1 MNGTTVVIG
10 VRYFR
15 VERPWGILPAGRSL
29 GAVSELALDSKGN
42 AGPCALCFTAAGD
55 RIQGSAVETA
65 GARRRNKVRIAGARL
80 ESEPMAD
87 GVARPGDE
95 FKRQ

>member
-42 AGPCALCFTAAGD
+42 GPCALYFTAASD
-55 RIQGSAVETA
+55 RIQESAVETA
-65 GARRRNKVRIAGARL
+65 GARPRNRVRIAGTRL
-80 ESEPMAD
+80 EAEPMAD
-87 GVARPGDE
+87 GVARPGDDS
-95 FKRQ
+95 KRQ